1 MRYVIIFDNTRV
13 AGDTPKQILDQV
25 EGIDSFWVRVLP
37 D

>member
-1 MRYVIIFDNTRV
+1 MRYVIIFDSTRV
-13 AGDTPKQILDQV
+13 PGDDPRNLLDQV